1 MVRRVLTGVA
11 VALAVSAGSLS
22 AQATGTPSFN
32 APYRAFESHEFGA
45 TGSLVGFDN
54 LGVEGQYRFGHKKFD
69 IGVRAGYVDGGAG
82 GTFVAGA
89 EGRGQVLTASS
100 SFPLDGA
107 LVAGLGTAEFDN
119 LWVPVGLSLG
129 RRVNLDGF
137 SFVAYGQPTIGFQF
151 DGNDA
156 NDTVQF
162 GLGFGAD
169 FKLGESVDLRTSL
182 GLFDIEG
189 LAASIVWVH

>member
-1 MVRRVLTGVA
+1 MVRKLVTLCAAAVVGSASVA
-11 VALAVSAGSLS
+11 Q

-32 APYRAFESHEFGA
+32 APYRAFETHEFGA
-45 TGSLVGFDN
+45 TGSLVAFDN
-54 LGVEGQYRFGHKKFD
+54 LAVEGQYRFGYRSFD
-69 IGVRAGYVDGGAG
+69 LGARVGYLDAG
-82 GTFVAGA
+82 GGSLLLGL
-89 EGRGQVLTASS
+89 EGRGRVLQASE

-107 LVAGLGTAEFDN
+107 IVAGLGTVEFDN

-137 SFVAYGQPTIGFQF
+137 SFVAYGQPTIGFLF
-151 DGNDA
+151 DDIDA
-156 NDTVQF
+156 NDTIQF

-189 LAASIVWVH
+189 LAVSVVWVH